1 MGRPGRGTASPL
13 QTNYQ
18 SRFTGFMRRFILFLS
33 SNAGLGY
40 SPVAPGTVG
49 TLAGIPAFWMLASL
63 PPLLYALT
71 WFGLL
76 FLSFWAAGE
85 AGKIYGVVDDGRIV
99 IDELVGYLAT
109 VAFLPFSWTAAIAGF
124 FLFRFFD
131 ITKIPPARWFDRQL
145 KNGYGVV
152 LDDVVAGIYGAIAL
166 RLLLWALEY

>member
-1 MGRPGRGTASPL
+1 
-13 QTNYQ
+13 
-18 SRFTGFMRRFILFLS
+18 MRRFILFLS

-49 TLAGIPAFWMLASL
+49 TLAGIPAFWLLASL
-63 PPLLYALT
+63 PPFLYALT
-71 WFGLL
+71 WLGLL
-76 FLSFWAAGE
+76 FLSFWVAGA

-131 ITKIPPARWFDRQL
+131 ITKIPPARWFDRQV

-152 LDDVVAGIYGAIAL
+152 LDDVVAGIYGAGVL
-166 RLLLWALEY
+166 RVFLLWIEG